1 MQHVSSVDTVAFD
14 RARGTVNRG
23 AGLSIGWPAGLGA
36 ILLLGAMLFGGVMP
50 VSAATVALSDVH
62 MAAVAGSNRPAV
74 THIPSG
80 TAAVYFDYTV
90 ITPSSGDTGEIKVFA
105 GTPTGKLVASANLIF
120 SIGAS
125 FYAKLAPT
133 QGTWPDGSY
142 CSVLYIDGIPASVN
156 RAMPIGWSVGK
167 VTTPGCRL
175 PALHVKVSGT
185 LHTGKSGKL
194 TVSVQGSQKA
204 AAKALI
210 KLNGTGVGISKAYQA
225 HANSHGQYTFKHL
238 KPKHKGAIVVAASK
252 PGFRNGHQTV
262 QVKS

>member
-1 MQHVSSVDTVAFD
+1 MQHIKQVDAVAPH
-14 RARGTVNRG
+14 RAGG
-23 AGLSIGWPAGLGA
+23 ALEQLSRVGMRWPAALGA
-36 ILLLGAMLFGGVMP
+36 FLMMGAVLFAGVMP
-50 VSAATVALSDVH
+50 VSAATVALNDVH

-74 THIPSG
+74 THISSG
-80 TAAVYFDYTV
+80 ANAVYFDYTV

-105 GTPTGKLVASANLIF
+105 GTPAGKLVASANLIF

-142 CSVLYIDGIPASVN
+142 CSVLYIDGVPASVN
-156 RAMPIGWSVGK
+156 GAMPIGWSAGK

-175 PALHVKVSGT
+175 PALHIKVSGT

-194 TVSVQGSQKA
+194 TVAVQGSQKA

-238 KPKHKGAIVVAASK
+238 KPKHKGAIVVSASK
-252 PGFRNGHQTV
+252 PGFRNGHRTV